1 MASKVSD
8 RDRWVTINGRHLLV
22 KAGETTEQAWSRS
35 NKEIAKSES
44 DRQDKEIAER
54 EKSTKALTAEKNDEK
69 GGDGKFFTAKDG
81 TVYSVEGNGA
91 ILVTKNGDKVTKN
104 KILDANDPEKAR
116 VKLTGKGLV
125 YLKNNPNMLKLLK
138 K

>member
-8 RDRWVTINGRHLLV
+8 KDRWVTINGRHLLV

-44 DRQDKEIAER
+44 DRHDKEIAER
-54 EKSTKALTAEKNDEK
+54 EKNTKALTAEKNDEK
-69 GGDGKFFTAKDG
+69 GGDSKFFTAKDG
-81 TVYSVEGNGA
+81 TVYSVEGNGT